1 RRIGA
6 VIDEALAPLGLGS
19 QQFSLLCLIASA
31 DDDTFGALAERAG
44 LNASTM
50 TRNVDVLARAGW
62 VEVAQHGSDRRRRA
76 IWLTEAGARLLQAAL
91 DRALPDQDNV
101 SAALLHL
108 PAPGEEPEAATLS
121 HAVYDLP
128 PVVKPP
134 RPAPP
139 PAARARPRWREPL
152 ALLGLA
158 AALGATQP
166 QAA

>member
-1 RRIGA
+1 MPTARGPRPTLRRDAAAALQADSGWHARLAARRIGA

-50 TRNVDVLARAGW
+50 TRNIDVLARAGW

-91 DRALPDQDNV
+91 PVWRRAEDGLQ
-101 SAALLHL
+101 
-108 PAPGEEPEAATLS
+108 
-121 HAVYDLP
+121 
-128 PVVKPP
+128 
-134 RPAPP
+134 
-139 PAARARPRWREPL
+139 AR
-152 ALLGLA
+152 LGNPFRGRL
-158 AALGATQP
+158 
-166 QAA
+166 QAAHQRLKEDPP